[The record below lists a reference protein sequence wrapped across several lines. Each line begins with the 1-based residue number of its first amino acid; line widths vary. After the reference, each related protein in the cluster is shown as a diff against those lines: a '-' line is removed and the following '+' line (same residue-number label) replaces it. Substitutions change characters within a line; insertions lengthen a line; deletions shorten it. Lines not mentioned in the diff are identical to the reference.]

1 MFVKTVKQAC
11 ALRSIKMSWNSS
23 SKSTLF
29 YFLLNSISS
38 ARYGTNWRF
47 LHEFSSIT
55 CPTKALLG
63 QLDKDFGNWSIWDF
77 NCNLTRFGKHKTNN
91 KITTSSRKS
100 FQYFF
105 FYLDCNRLPAKT
117 LMNFD
122 ENSLYK
128 INN

>member
-1 MFVKTVKQAC
+1 
-11 ALRSIKMSWNSS
+11 MSLN
-23 SKSTLF
+23 LL
-29 YFLLNSISS
+29 FLLHKKSVFQKKVTKSRIVTKFTVTKSK
-38 ARYGTNWRF
+38 F
-47 LHEFSSIT
+47 DCIT

-128 INN
+128 INK